1 MLACHNTL
9 KAKFAA
15 GQLCKALG
23 VRLVT
28 NPQVVQLARNAGFDS
43 LFIDLE
49 HSTLS
54 LNDAS
59 NLCIAGLSTGIT
71 PFVRVPHQ
79 CGNGFVQKVLDGGSM
94 GVIFPHVTNAEEAKA
109 AVSIS
114 KYPPQGCRS
123 MTGQLPV
130 ISLKTFPQSQV
141 IRETNASGS
150 TVFVMIENVSAV
162 DNVSE
167 IAAVEGVDVVLVGSN
182 DLAIE
187 LGIPGEF
194 RHETFRRVLAQ
205 ISEACKKHGKVMGL
219 AGIYDQPD
227 IHDWAIHTLGVRFML
242 CQQDSGLI
250 AGGATKCRAAVEV
263 VENASSSASK
273 AKTNGVNGTNRVDM
287 TL

>member
-1 MLACHNTL
+1 MFACPNNL
-9 KAKFAA
+9 IAKVAA

-28 NPQVVQLARNAGFDS
+28 NPQVVQLARNASADS

-59 NLCIAGLSTGIT
+59 TLCITGLNTGIT

-79 CGNGFVQKVLDGGSM
+79 CGNGFIQKVLDGGAM
-94 GVIFPHVTNAEEAKA
+94 GVIFPHVTNAKEAKD

-130 ISLKTFPQSQV
+130 VSLKTFPQTQV
-141 IRETNASGS
+141 ISETNTLAS
-150 TVFVMIENVSAV
+150 TVFVMIENASAV
-162 DNVSE
+162 DSVDD

-194 RHETFRRVLAQ
+194 RHETFRRALTR

-227 IHDWAIHTLGVRFML
+227 IHDWAIHSLGVRFLL

-250 AGGATKCRAAVEV
+250 AGGAAKCIAAVEA
-263 VENASSSASK
+263 VERGSSSQPDN
-273 AKTNGVNGTNRVDM
+273 KTHGFNGAVGKI
-287 TL
+287 

>member
-1 MLACHNTL
+1 MFACPNNL
-9 KAKFAA
+9 IAKVAA

-28 NPQVVQLARNAGFDS
+28 NPQVVQLARNASADS

-59 NLCIAGLSTGIT
+59 TLCITGLNTGIT

-79 CGNGFVQKVLDGGSM
+79 CGNGFIQKVLDGGAM
-94 GVIFPHVTNAEEAKA
+94 GVIFPHVTNA
-109 AVSIS
+109 I
-114 KYPPQGCRS
+114 
-123 MTGQLPV
+123 
-130 ISLKTFPQSQV
+130 ISLKTFPQTQV
-141 IRETNASGS
+141 ISETNALAS
-150 TVFVMIENVSAV
+150 TVFVMIENAAAV
-162 DNVSE
+162 DNVDD
-167 IAAVEGVDVVLVGSN
+167 IAAVQGVDVVLVGSN

-194 RHETFRRVLAQ
+194 RHETFRRALTR

-227 IHDWAIHTLGVRFML
+227 IHDWAIHTLGVRFLL

-250 AGGATKCRAAVEV
+250 AGGAAKCMAAVEA
-263 VENASSSASK
+263 VERGSSSQPDN
-273 AKTNGVNGTNRVDM
+273 KTNGFNGTVGKI
-287 TL
+287 

>member
-1 MLACHNTL
+1 MFACPNNL
-9 KAKFAA
+9 IAKFTA

-28 NPQVVQLARNAGFDS
+28 NPQVVQLARNARFDS

-54 LNDAS
+54 LSDAS
-59 NLCIAGLSTGIT
+59 NLCITGLNTGIT

-79 CGNGFVQKVLDGGSM
+79 CGNGFVQKVLDGGAM
-94 GVIFPHVTNAEEAKA
+94 GVIFPHVTNAKEAKD

-114 KYPPQGCRS
+114 KYPPKGCRS
-123 MTGQLPV
+123 MTGQLPLL
-130 ISLKTFPQSQV
+130 SLKTFPQTEV
-141 IRETNASGS
+141 IRDTNASGS
-150 TVFVMIENVSAV
+150 TVFVMIENATAV
-162 DNVSE
+162 DNVDE

-194 RHETFRRVLAQ
+194 RHDTFRHVLTL

-227 IHDWAIHTLGVRFML
+227 IHDWAIQTLGVRFLL

-250 AGGATKCRAAVEV
+250 AGGAAKCLAGVEAVE
-263 VENASSSASK
+263 NTSSSAPEN
-273 AKTNGVNGTNRVDM
+273 KTNGFNGGIGRK
-287 TL
+287 